1 MADADFTFIIPEKE
15 IERALKKLKNLTT
28 DKTLLAFGEI
38 GERVVNDARTNKD
51 YEDQTANLKSSTGY
65 VLIDGT
71 KFVKQDYKNVNG
83 SVKSELDGAKI
94 GLEIAKNANE
104 TKRGEVGLIID
115 SGMDYSDE
123 VESKGYNVLTAFIP
137 AISEY
142 AKTIEKR
149 FK

>member
-1 MADADFTFIIPEKE
+1 MAKSDFTLIIPEKE
-15 IERALKKLKNLTT
+15 IERALKKLNILTT

-38 GERVVNDARTNKD
+38 GERVVNDARTNKN
-51 YEDQTANLKSSTGY
+51 YKDQTANLKSSTGY

-71 KFVKQDYKNVNG
+71 KFVKQDYKNVKG

-94 GLEIAKNANE
+94 GIEIAKSANE

-115 SGMDYSDE
+115 SGMDYSEE

-137 AISEY
+137 SILEY